1 MEDSV
6 IIEALKEHKV
16 KPNHKSPLKPI
27 DEIKIH
33 VDKISVDVQSIKQ
46 DLRIIM
52 DAINHQEAQA
62 SKGWWY

>member
-6 IIEALKEHKV
+6 IIEALKDKV

-27 DEIKIH
+27 DEIKIQ

-52 DAINHQEAQA
+52 DAINHQQA
-62 SKGWWY
+62 SKPAGWWY